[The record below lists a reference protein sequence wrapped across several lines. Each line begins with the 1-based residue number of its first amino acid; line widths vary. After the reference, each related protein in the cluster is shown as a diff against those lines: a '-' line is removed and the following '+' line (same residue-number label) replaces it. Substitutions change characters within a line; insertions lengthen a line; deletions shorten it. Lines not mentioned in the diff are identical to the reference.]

1 MRISYVWLLTKV
13 TVLVIGATNHIDGAV
28 KATELKLTE
37 QEIAYLEE
45 PYVPRR
51 LSGIMARKQRLKEIF
66 SWQIVDNN
74 IHSAAADHAF
84 FPGKIIG
91 HIDRYESIF
100 SGGEHV

>member
-1 MRISYVWLLTKV
+1 MTF
-13 TVLVIGATNHIDGAV
+13 LVIGATNHIDGAV

-45 PYVPRR
+45 PYLEEPYVPHR
-51 LSGIMARKQRLKEIF
+51 LSGVMARKQRLKGKF

-74 IHSAAADHAF
+74 IHSAAADHAL

-100 SGGEHV
+100 SSGEYV